1 LQAKPDTSKE
11 PRRPARKPYAT
22 PTLVKRQKLGK
33 IAASDT
39 VISGTD
45 NADN

>member
-1 LQAKPDTSKE
+1 LQERPDTSKK
-11 PRRPARKPYAT
+11 PQRSVRKPYAT

-39 VISGTD
+39 VISGND